1 MARTPQSPSSQLTAG
16 RSGTESDLH
25 WRDLLKNQPALIGF
39 LLSMLQVVV
48 HATWI
53 GLIWYL
59 TQSGQAAVLN
69 DHSWQSWLMVGLLG
83 LGLILTGASMF
94 VCLYFG
100 LRRSPRTL
108 AVIGFFVS
116 FFFGTLATALVFMT
130 AIRAMS
136 GG

>member
-1 MARTPQSPSSQLTAG
+1 
-16 RSGTESDLH
+16 
-25 WRDLLKNQPALIGF
+25 
-39 LLSMLQVVV
+39 MLQVIV
-48 HATWI
+48 HASWI
-53 GLIWYL
+53 GLLWYL
-59 TQSGQAAVLN
+59 TQSGQAALLN

-83 LGLILTGASMF
+83 LGLVLTGVSMF